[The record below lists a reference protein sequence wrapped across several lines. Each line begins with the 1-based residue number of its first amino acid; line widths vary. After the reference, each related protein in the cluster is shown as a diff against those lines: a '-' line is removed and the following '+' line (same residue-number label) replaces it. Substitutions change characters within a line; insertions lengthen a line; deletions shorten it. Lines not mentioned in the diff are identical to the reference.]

1 MRKSQSGHTPAQ
13 NGTSSSWTASPAT
26 PSGGGHNKDE
36 RKAKPTK
43 PKPQSFQSPQ
53 SQKNKK
59 IVPIPFL
66 GDRLRCFRPPPV
78 ASAELDSVPSS
89 ARPRLAP
96 MGFIQSTFSLL
107 VGAAGGIYIAQNYD
121 VPNIKNYMQGLM
133 GKAKELDH
141 AYKKPEDGSKNKA

>member
-1 MRKSQSGHTPAQ
+1 MRKSQSGHIPAQ

-26 PSGGGHNKDE
+26 PSGGGHNKSE
-36 RKAKPTK
+36 RKPKPTK
-43 PKPQSFQSPQ
+43 PKPQSFQSP
-53 SQKNKK
+53 SSAIASGASDLLPSPPPSSN
-59 IVPIPFL
+59 PSP
-66 GDRLRCFRPPPV
+66 PPPV
-78 ASAELDSVPSS
+78 
-89 ARPRLAP
+89 LAP
-96 MGFIQSTFSLL
+96 MGFVQSTFSLL